1 MERSKIKIGEE
12 IKMPI
17 VPLFIISKT
26 ENVLAMMEWLNIM
39 VLLIKQNTV
48 QPLKYTGKSF
58 LTLSHSK

>member
-1 MERSKIKIGEE
+1 MC
-12 IKMPI
+12 
-17 VPLFIISKT
+17 
-26 ENVLAMMEWLNIM
+26 LAMMEWLNIM

>member
-26 ENVLAMMEWLNIM
+26 ENVFSYDGM
-39 VLLIKQNTV
+39 IKYNGTAHQTEYCTTIKIYWQIIFNPES
-48 QPLKYTGKSF
+48 Q
-58 LTLSHSK
+58 